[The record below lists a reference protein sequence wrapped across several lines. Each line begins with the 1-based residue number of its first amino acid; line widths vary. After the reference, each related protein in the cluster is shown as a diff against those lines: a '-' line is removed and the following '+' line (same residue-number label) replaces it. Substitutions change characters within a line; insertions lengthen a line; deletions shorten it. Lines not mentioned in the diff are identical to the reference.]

1 MDMSIERIHQLR
13 KALHAHNRHYYVD
26 DTPTISDGAFDRL
39 LDELI
44 ALETEFPDLFDPNSP
59 TQRIGGGLID
69 QFETVSHRRRM
80 LSLSN
85 TYNKEELDAFMDRA
99 ERGDDLLWDCELKYD
114 GVAIAL
120 WYENRVLTR
129 ALTRGDGQQGDD
141 VIANVRTIRSLP
153 LKLPDDAPDDLEVR
167 GEIFFTNDNF
177 SALNDRRES
186 LDMPTFANPRNA
198 ASGSLK
204 TKNATEVSKRKLSA
218 LMYHAITA
226 DKPFTSHATAMGQLR
241 SWGFPVPSLDK
252 RWSAVRVGRSDVHA
266 FLSNWDEA
274 RHQLP
279 FAIDGAVI
287 KVDSMA
293 QQEALGFTAKSPRWA
308 IAYKFNSE
316 AALTVLNEVS
326 FQVGRTGAITPVAH
340 LEPIWLSGTLV
351 QRASLH
357 NADQIAKLDLHVGD
371 HVWVE
376 KGGEII
382 PKITKVAAD
391 KRPATAL
398 KVHFIEFCPDCDSR
412 LIKNANEVQ
421 HYCNNDLNCP
431 TQVKSRLT
439 HFVSR
444 KAMDI
449 DGLGSETIDQLV
461 SKGLARRPSDLYNLT
476 DLQWRQLGQFKE
488 KSIEN
493 VTKGLASSLKI
504 PFERVLFS
512 LGIRHVGATVAGMLV
527 EALEDMDTLLAADE
541 PTLTAID
548 GVGPMIATSLAAWL
562 QVDSNVNEV
571 RRLSEAGLLM
581 HGERKSQPTSL
592 VLASKAFV
600 VSGVFTDFTRDEL
613 KASIVAHGGRVV
625 GSISGKTD
633 VLLAG
638 EGMGPS
644 KLAKATQLQITIIN
658 EATYQTWIGSTD

>member
-26 DTPTISDGAFDRL
+26 DLPTISDAAFDRL
-39 LDELI
+39 LDELL
-44 ALETEFPDLFDPNSP
+44 ALEADFPEVFDPNSP
-59 TQRIGGGLID
+59 SQRVGGGLID

-85 TYNKEELDAFMDRA
+85 TYNKDELDAFMDRA
-99 ERGDDLLWDCELKYD
+99 EQGDDLLWDCELKYD

-153 LKLPDDAPDDLEVR
+153 LILPEDAPNELEVR
-167 GEIFFTNDNF
+167 GEIFFTHDHF
-177 SALNDRRES
+177 SALNNRRKS
-186 LDMPTFANPRNA
+186 LDMLAFANPRNA

-204 TKNATEVSKRKLSA
+204 TKDSTEVAKRKLSA
-218 LMYHAITA
+218 LMYHAVTSEQ
-226 DKPFTSHATAMGQLR
+226 PFTSHASAMDQLH
-241 SWGFPVPSLDK
+241 SWGFPTPSLDK
-252 RWSAVRVGRSDVHA
+252 RWSEVRVGRSAVHA
-266 FLSNWDEA
+266 FLSHWDEA
-274 RHQLP
+274 RHRLP

-293 QQEALGFTAKSPRWA
+293 EQESLGFTAKSPRWA

-316 AALTVLNEVS
+316 AALTVLNAVS
-326 FQVGRTGAITPVAH
+326 FHVGRTGAITPVAH
-340 LEPIWLSGTLV
+340 LEPIWLSGTVV

-357 NADQIAKLDLHVGD
+357 NADQIDKLDLHVGD
-371 HVWVE
+371 AVWVE

-382 PKITKVAAD
+382 PKITQVDAS
-391 KRPATAL
+391 KRPGAAE
-398 KVHFIEFCPDCDSR
+398 KVQFIAFCPDCDSK
-412 LIKNANEVQ
+412 LVKKDNEVQ
-421 HYCNNDLNCP
+421 HYCDNDLNCP
-431 TQVKSRLT
+431 TQVKSRLA

-461 SKGLARRPSDLYNLT
+461 SKGLARRPSDLYHLT
-476 DLQWRQLGQFKE
+476 ALQWHQLDQFKDR
-488 KSIEN
+488 SIEN
-493 VTKGLASSLKI
+493 VMKGLDASLEI
-504 PFERVLFS
+504 PFKRVLFS
-512 LGIRHVGATVAGMLV
+512 MGIRHVGATVAGVVV
-527 EALEDMDTLLAADE
+527 EALGDMDALLAADAS
-541 PTLTAID
+541 TLMAID

-562 QVDSNVNEV
+562 QVDANLHEV
-571 RRLSEAGLLM
+571 KRLIEAGLLM
-581 HGERKSQPTSL
+581 QGEKQPQPTSM
-592 VLASKAFV
+592 VLEGQAFV
-600 VSGVFTDFTRDEL
+600 VSGVFADFTRDEL